1 VVGLG
6 MWLLQEDAMKPLFNT
21 KTGQILLVAATIMV
35 VSGSLVI
42 QRIVEI
48 KV

>member
-1 VVGLG
+1 L
-6 MWLLQEDAMKPLFNT
+6 T
-21 KTGQILLVAATIMV
+21 TTTGQILLVIGTAMV
-35 VSGSLVI
+35 VLGSLVI